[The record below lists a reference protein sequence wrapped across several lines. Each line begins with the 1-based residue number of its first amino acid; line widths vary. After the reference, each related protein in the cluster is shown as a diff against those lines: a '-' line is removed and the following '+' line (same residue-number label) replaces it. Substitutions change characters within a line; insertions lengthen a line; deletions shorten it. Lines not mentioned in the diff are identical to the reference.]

1 MTQTAEMMQ
10 IRSLIIST
18 ISKRE
23 ACKADM
29 ERWYQENPNR
39 HYPKLNEVSLIDA
52 TLSQLDS
59 IYKNLWDQYNA
70 KP

>member
-18 ISKRE
+18 VSKRE

-29 ERWYQENPNR
+29 ENWYEQNPNR
-39 HYPKLNEVSLIDA
+39 HYPNLHKISLLDA
-52 TLSQLDS
+52 TLSQLDT
-59 IYKNLWDQYNA
+59 IYKNLWDQQNS
-70 KP
+70 K